1 MWNGNYNA
9 MDRKIDAYLGTR
21 NLRPGPPARLINK
34 ILEGEDKTDP
44 TEAQRI
50 NFSSFS
56 TKVERN
62 IPWNELSGVKMNVY
76 GSEQAFF
83 LEFLNSKL
91 LILKIPPELPL
102 YYFGSL
108 ITKGL
113 GVKTPNSRIVEYM
126 DPEFPIMMDNLE
138 RASHADPGI
147 NNKIIHEVKSR
158 PFVILYEYIPSLSLF
173 ELGENRSHILLR
185 DKNFKS
191 RELMINIGKILG
203 LDIFLNNSKRLPF
216 VWLNNGD
223 PNNIIFKVIMNLLTP
238 GTNFKDNK
246 IIEIF
251 LEDVYCLDTYPCI
264 LDPNDKVMLRNLGDY
279 LNSLG
284 EFFKLMCYEFKSI
297 CIYGKDIESFQ
308 FHSFDKLIAMFK
320 NSTNYTLSPEN
331 LFHIAMGILIMINTI
346 LDIDMESFDK
356 LIKYASKDAISKDW
370 ADNFK
375 QYAQTIKSEYFV
387 YMMDFFKKVKDDN
400 DQIFAWIEE
409 ITFGIYQSKPQEE
422 IIKILKRHKKFRY
435 DYEDL
440 KKKKEDEE
448 NSNITKSKS
457 RKNKKSEDEK
467 TEKTEKTDKS
477 QEDGENSKAKIL
489 ERDGFGPVGP
499 QHKGKKNIR
508 DFFNFNKDDNLV
520 FKNDVHNGV
529 YEIAEITG
537 DMVMGM
543 KDRVYNE
550 IYEKPPVP
558 TDVDEEGNKK
568 KKKGNEEED
577 QPQKIF
583 KPSGDDYNPDHQI
596 YSMDQL
602 KNKIQKEE
610 LYGMLQK
617 KKNYNKEEGDYLQK
631 KIDQV
636 DPGFEKRIA
645 QQLEEEAEKDK
656 RLKENNNDEM
666 AGQGFNNIQPKGR
679 KTNNTEES
687 NSLSKSKSK
696 SSKVNNT
703 GSDNAQNTE
712 GSKAKNT
719 EESKVKNTE
728 ESKAKNTEESKIKNT
743 VESKKSKQS
752 KKSMQSKKSKKSSK
766 KEEESDEDE
775 EEEEEEDDE

>member
-1 MWNGNYNA
+1 
-9 MDRKIDAYLGTR
+9 MDKKIDAYLGTR

-34 ILEGEDKTDP
+34 ILEGADKTDP

-62 IPWNELSGVKMNVY
+62 IPWNELSAVKMNVY
-76 GSEQAFF
+76 GSEPAFF

-102 YYFGSL
+102 YYFGSI

-113 GVKTPNSRIVEYM
+113 GVKTPNSRILEYM

-147 NNKIIHEVKSR
+147 NNKIIHEVKTR
-158 PFVILYEYIPSLSLF
+158 PFVIIYEYIPSLSLF

-223 PNNIIFKVIMNLLTP
+223 PNNIVFKVIMSLLTP
-238 GTNFKDNK
+238 GTDFKDHK

-251 LEDVYCLDTYPCI
+251 LEDVYCLDTFPCI

-346 LDIDMESFDK
+346 LDIDMESFEK
-356 LIKYASKDAISKDW
+356 LIKYCSKDAISKDW
-370 ADNFK
+370 ANNFK
-375 QYAQTIKSEYFV
+375 EYAQTIKTEYFV
-387 YMMDFFKKVKDDN
+387 YMMDFFKKIKDDN
-400 DQIFAWIEE
+400 DQIFSWIEE
-409 ITFGIYQSKPQEE
+409 ITFGIYQAKPQEE
-422 IIKILKRHKKFRY
+422 IIKLLKRHKKYRY
-435 DYEDL
+435 DYEEL

-448 NSNITKSKS
+448 SSNITKSKS
-457 RKNKKSEDEK
+457 KKNKKSEDEK
-467 TEKTEKTDKS
+467 TEKTEKS
-477 QEDGENSKAKIL
+477 QKDDNSKAMIL

-508 DFFNFNKDDNLV
+508 DFFNFNKDDNLI

-529 YEIAEITG
+529 YEIADITG
-537 DMVMGM
+537 DMIMGM
-543 KDRVYNE
+543 KDRTYKE
-550 IYEKPPVP
+550 IYERPPEP
-558 TDVDEEGNKK
+558 TDIEEGKGKKPGGDEE
-568 KKKGNEEED
+568 E
-577 QPQKIF
+577 PQKIF
-583 KPSGDDYNPDHQI
+583 KPSNNDYNPDHQV
-596 YSMDQL
+596 YTTEQL
-602 KNKIQKEE
+602 RNKIQKEE
-610 LYGMLQK
+610 LYDMLQK
-617 KKNYNKEEGDYLQK
+617 KKNFNKEEGDYLQK

-645 QQLEEEAEKDK
+645 KQKEEEAEKDK
-656 RLKENNNDEM
+656 KLKENNEEM
-666 AGQGFNNIQPKGR
+666 ASFNNIQPKGR
-679 KTNNTEES
+679 NDNNKIINET
-687 NSLSKSKSK
+687 NSLSKSKNSKLSK
-696 SSKVNNT
+696 S
-703 GSDNAQNTE
+703 GS
-712 GSKAKNT
+712 GSGSSNPKKT
-719 EESKVKNTE
+719 EESKVKNTL
-728 ESKAKNTEESKIKNT
+728 
-743 VESKKSKQS
+743 ESKKSSQS
-752 KKSMQSKKSKKSSK
+752 KKSKKSKKSSK
-766 KEEESDEDE
+766 KESEDEDE

>member
-1 MWNGNYNA
+1 MRNGTYNA
-9 MDRKIDAYLGTR
+9 IDRKIDHYLGTR

-34 ILEGEDKTDP
+34 ILEGADKTDP

-56 TKVERN
+56 AKIVRN
-62 IPWNELSGVKMNVY
+62 IPWNELAGVKMSVY
-76 GSEQAFF
+76 GSEPAFF

-91 LILKIPPELPL
+91 LILKISQELPL

-113 GVKTPNSRIVEYM
+113 GIKTPNCRIVEYK

-138 RASHADPGI
+138 RASHADLGI
-147 NNKIIHEVKSR
+147 NNKIIHEVKPR

-223 PNNIIFKVIMNLLTP
+223 PNNIVFKVIMSLLAP
-238 GTNFKDNK
+238 GADFKDNK

-251 LEDVYCLDTYPCI
+251 IEDVYCLDTYPCI
-264 LDPNDKVMLRNLGDY
+264 LDPNDKVMLKNLGDY

-320 NSTNYTLSPEN
+320 NSTNYTLSSEN

-346 LDIDMESFDK
+346 LDIDMESFEK
-356 LIKYASKDAISKDW
+356 LIKYASKDAISQDW

-375 QYAQTIKSEYFV
+375 QYAQTIKKEYFV
-387 YMMDFFKKVKDDN
+387 YMMEFFKKIKDDN
-400 DQIFAWIEE
+400 DQIFAWIDE
-409 ITFGIYQSKPQEE
+409 ITFGFYQSNPQEN
-422 IIKILKRHKKFRY
+422 IINVLKRHKRYRY
-435 DYEDL
+435 DYEEL

-448 NSNITKSKS
+448 SSNITKSKS
-457 RKNKKSEDEK
+457 KKKKSEDDK
-467 TEKTEKTDKS
+467 TEKTEKSDK
-477 QEDGENSKAKIL
+477 DGDNIKGMIL

-508 DFFNFNKDDNLV
+508 DFFNFNKDDNMI

-537 DMVMGM
+537 DMIMGM
-543 KDRVYNE
+543 KDRIYNE
-550 IYEKPPVP
+550 IYERPPKP
-558 TDVDEEGNKK
+558 TDIEEDGKNNKK
-568 KKKGNEEED
+568 IDEIE
-577 QPQKIF
+577 PQKIF
-583 KPSGDDYNPDHQI
+583 KPSNEYNPDHQI
-596 YSMDQL
+596 YTREQL

-610 LYGMLQK
+610 LYDMLQK

-645 QQLEEEAEKDK
+645 KSIEEEQEKNK
-656 RLKENNNDEM
+656 RLKENNEEM
-666 AGQGFNNIQPKGR
+666 ASQGFNNIKPKGR
-679 KTNNTEES
+679 NGNNIEN
-687 NSLSKSKSK
+687 NSLSKSKSGTEKVQETEK
-696 SSKVNNT
+696 SNYKET
-703 GSDNAQNTE
+703 YE
-712 GSKAKNT
+712 
-719 EESKVKNTE
+719 
-728 ESKAKNTEESKIKNT
+728 
-743 VESKKSKQS
+743 SKQS
-752 KKSMQSKKSKKSSK
+752 KKSKKSKKSSK
-766 KEEESDEDE
+766 SKGTEE
-775 EEEEEEDDE
+775 EEEEEEDDDEEDDE

>member
-1 MWNGNYNA
+1 
-9 MDRKIDAYLGTR
+9 MDKKIDAYLGTR

-34 ILEGEDKTDP
+34 ILDGADKTDP

-50 NFSSFS
+50 NFQSFS
-56 TKVERN
+56 VKIERN
-62 IPWNELSGVKMNVY
+62 IPWNELSAVKMNVY
-76 GSEQAFF
+76 GSEPAFF

-108 ITKGL
+108 ITRGL
-113 GVKTPNSRIVEYM
+113 GVKTPNSRILEYM

-147 NNKIIHEVKSR
+147 NNKIIHEVKTR
-158 PFVILYEYIPSLSLF
+158 PFVIVYEYIPSLSLF

-223 PNNIIFKVIMNLLTP
+223 PNNIIFKVIKGLLTP
-238 GTNFKDNK
+238 GSDFKDHK

-251 LEDVYCLDTYPCI
+251 LEDVYCLDTLPCI

-297 CIYGKDIESFQ
+297 CIYGKDLESFQ
-308 FHSFDKLIAMFK
+308 FNSFDKLIAMFK

-346 LDIDMESFDK
+346 LDIDMESFEK
-356 LIKYASKDAISKDW
+356 LIKYCSKDAISKDW
-370 ADNFK
+370 ANNFK
-375 QYAQTIKSEYFV
+375 EYAQTIKTEYFV
-387 YMMDFFKKVKDDN
+387 YMMDFFKKIKDDN
-400 DQIFAWIEE
+400 DQIFSWIEE
-409 ITFGIYQSKPQEE
+409 ITFGIYQTKPQDD
-422 IIKILKRHKKFRY
+422 ILKLIKRHKKYRY
-435 DYEDL
+435 DYEEL

-448 NSNITKSKS
+448 SSNITKSKS
-457 RKNKKSEDEK
+457 RKNIKKLED
-467 TEKTEKTDKS
+467 EKTEKTDKS
-477 QEDGENSKAKIL
+477 QEGDDSKAMIL

-508 DFFNFNKDDNLV
+508 DFFNFNKDDNMI

-529 YEIAEITG
+529 YEIADITG
-537 DMVMGM
+537 DMIMGM
-543 KDRVYNE
+543 KDRTYKE
-550 IYEKPPVP
+550 IYERPPEP
-558 TDVDEEGNKK
+558 TDVDEGKGKGKK
-568 KKKGNEEED
+568 PGGDEEE
-577 QPQKIF
+577 PQKIF
-583 KPSGDDYNPDHQI
+583 KPSNNDYNPDHQV
-596 YSMDQL
+596 YTTEQL
-602 KNKIQKEE
+602 RNKIQKEE
-610 LYGMLQK
+610 LYDMLQK

-645 QQLEEEAEKDK
+645 KQKEEEAEKDK
-656 RLKENNNDEM
+656 KLKENNEEM
-666 AGQGFNNIQPKGR
+666 GSFNNIQPKGR
-679 KTNNTEES
+679 NDTNKIVNET
-687 NSLSKSKSK
+687 NSLSKSKNSKLSK
-696 SSKVNNT
+696 SGSGSGSGS
-703 GSDNAQNTE
+703 GSDKPQ
-712 GSKAKNT
+712 KT
-719 EESKVKNTE
+719 EESKVKNTL
-728 ESKAKNTEESKIKNT
+728 
-743 VESKKSKQS
+743 ESKKSSQS
-752 KKSMQSKKSKKSSK
+752 KKSKKSKKSSK
-766 KEEESDEDE
+766 KESESEDE

>member
-1 MWNGNYNA
+1 MRNGGNYNNL
-9 MDRKIDAYLGTR
+9 DRKIDAYLGTR
-21 NLRPGPPARLINK
+21 NLRPGPPSRLINK
-34 ILEGEDKTDP
+34 ILEGADKTDP

-50 NFSSFS
+50 NFSSFA

-62 IPWNELSGVKMNVY
+62 IAWNELSGVKMNVY

-113 GVKTPNSRIVEYM
+113 GIKTPNSRIVEYM

-147 NNKIIHEVKSR
+147 NNKIIHEVKTR

-191 RELMINIGKILG
+191 RELMMNIGKILG

-238 GTNFKDNK
+238 GTDFKDNK

-251 LEDVYCLDTYPCI
+251 LEDVYCLDTYPSI

-279 LNSLG
+279 LNTLG
-284 EFFKLMCYEFKSI
+284 EFFKLMCFEFKSI
-297 CIYGKDIESFQ
+297 CIYGKDLESFQ
-308 FHSFDKLIAMFK
+308 FHAFDKLIAMFK

-387 YMMDFFKKVKDDN
+387 YMMEFFKKIKDDN
-400 DQIFAWIEE
+400 DQIFSWIEE
-409 ITFGIYQSKPQEE
+409 ITFGIYQTKPQED
-422 IIKILKRHKKFRY
+422 ILKILKRHKKFRY
-435 DYEDL
+435 DYEEL

-448 NSNITKSKS
+448 SSDVTKSKS
-457 RKNKKSEDEK
+457 RKKKGKQENKKTKKTKKLMRVEK
-467 TEKTEKTDKS
+467 
-477 QEDGENSKAKIL
+477 N
-489 ERDGFGPVGP
+489 
-499 QHKGKKNIR
+499 
-508 DFFNFNKDDNLV
+508 
-520 FKNDVHNGV
+520 
-529 YEIAEITG
+529 
-537 DMVMGM
+537 
-543 KDRVYNE
+543 
-550 IYEKPPVP
+550 
-558 TDVDEEGNKK
+558 
-568 KKKGNEEED
+568 
-577 QPQKIF
+577 QK
-583 KPSGDDYNPDHQI
+583 
-596 YSMDQL
+596 L
-602 KNKIQKEE
+602 
-610 LYGMLQK
+610 
-617 KKNYNKEEGDYLQK
+617 
-631 KIDQV
+631 
-636 DPGFEKRIA
+636 
-645 QQLEEEAEKDK
+645 
-656 RLKENNNDEM
+656 
-666 AGQGFNNIQPKGR
+666 
-679 KTNNTEES
+679 
-687 NSLSKSKSK
+687 
-696 SSKVNNT
+696 
-703 GSDNAQNTE
+703 
-712 GSKAKNT
+712 
-719 EESKVKNTE
+719 
-728 ESKAKNTEESKIKNT
+728 
-743 VESKKSKQS
+743 
-752 KKSMQSKKSKKSSK
+752 
-766 KEEESDEDE
+766 
-775 EEEEEEDDE
+775 

>member
-1 MWNGNYNA
+1 
-9 MDRKIDAYLGTR
+9 MDKKIDAYLGTR

-34 ILEGEDKTDP
+34 ILDGSDKTDP

-76 GSEQAFF
+76 GSEPAFF

-102 YYFGSL
+102 YYFGSI

-113 GVKTPNSRIVEYM
+113 GVKTPNSRILEYM

-147 NNKIIHEVKSR
+147 NNKIIHEVKTK
-158 PFVILYEYIPSLSLF
+158 PFVIIYEYIPSLSLF

-223 PNNIIFKVIMNLLTP
+223 PNNIVFKVIMNLLTP
-238 GTNFKDNK
+238 GTDFKDHK

-251 LEDVYCLDTYPCI
+251 LEDVFCLDTFPCV

-308 FHSFDKLIAMFK
+308 FHSFDKLIAKFK
-320 NSTNYTLSPEN
+320 NSTNYTLSPVN

-346 LDIDMESFDK
+346 LDIDMESFEK
-356 LIKYASKDAISKDW
+356 LIKYCSKDAISKDW
-370 ADNFK
+370 ANNFK
-375 QYAQTIKSEYFV
+375 EYAQTIKIEYFV
-387 YMMDFFKKVKDDN
+387 YMMDFFKKIKDDN
-400 DQIFAWIEE
+400 DQIFSWIEE
-409 ITFGIYQSKPQEE
+409 ITFGIYQTKPQEE
-422 IIKILKRHKKFRY
+422 ILKLIKRHKKYRY
-435 DYEDL
+435 DYEEL

-448 NSNITKSKS
+448 SSNITKSKS
-457 RKNKKSEDEK
+457 KKNKKSEDEK
-467 TEKTEKTDKS
+467 TEKTEKSKEGGD
-477 QEDGENSKAKIL
+477 SKAMIL

-508 DFFNFNKDDNLV
+508 DFFNFNKDDNMI

-529 YEIAEITG
+529 YEIADITG
-537 DMVMGM
+537 DMIMGM
-543 KDRVYNE
+543 KDRTYKE
-550 IYEKPPVP
+550 IYEKPPEP
-558 TDVDEEGNKK
+558 TDVDEGKGKGKK
-568 KKKGNEEED
+568 PGGDEEE
-577 QPQKIF
+577 PPKIF
-583 KPSGDDYNPDHQI
+583 KPSNNDFNPDHQV
-596 YSMDQL
+596 YTTEQL
-602 KNKIQKEE
+602 RNKIQKEE
-610 LYGMLQK
+610 LYDMLQK
-617 KKNYNKEEGDYLQK
+617 KKNFNKEEGDYLQK

-645 QQLEEEAEKDK
+645 KQKEEEAEIDK
-656 RLKENNNDEM
+656 KLKENNEEM
-666 AGQGFNNIQPKGR
+666 ASFNNIQPKGR
-679 KTNNTEES
+679 NDNINNNVNETN
-687 NSLSKSKSK
+687 NSLSKSKNSKLSK
-696 SSKVNNT
+696 SGSGSGSGSGGGS
-703 GSDNAQNTE
+703 GSDKPQ
-712 GSKAKNT
+712 KT
-719 EESKVKNTE
+719 EESKVKNTL
-728 ESKAKNTEESKIKNT
+728 ESKKSNQ
-743 VESKKSKQS
+743 SKKSKQS
-752 KKSMQSKKSKKSSK
+752 KQSKKSSK
-766 KEEESDEDE
+766 KESEDEDE

>member
-1 MWNGNYNA
+1 MRNGTYNA
-9 MDRKIDAYLGTR
+9 IDRKIDHYLGTR

-34 ILEGEDKTDP
+34 ILEGADKTDP

-56 TKVERN
+56 AKIVRN
-62 IPWNELSGVKMNVY
+62 IPWNELAGVKMSVY
-76 GSEQAFF
+76 GSEPAFF

-91 LILKIPPELPL
+91 LILKISQELPL

-113 GVKTPNSRIVEYM
+113 GIKTPNCRIVEYK

-138 RASHADPGI
+138 RASHADLGI
-147 NNKIIHEVKSR
+147 NNKIIHEVKPR

-223 PNNIIFKVIMNLLTP
+223 PNNIVFKVIMSLLAP
-238 GTNFKDNK
+238 GADFKDNK

-251 LEDVYCLDTYPCI
+251 IEDVYCLDTYPCI
-264 LDPNDKVMLRNLGDY
+264 LDPNDKVMLKNLGDY

-320 NSTNYTLSPEN
+320 NSTNYTLSSEN

-346 LDIDMESFDK
+346 LDIDMESFEK
-356 LIKYASKDAISKDW
+356 LIKYASKDAISQDW

-375 QYAQTIKSEYFV
+375 QYAQTIKKEYFV
-387 YMMDFFKKVKDDN
+387 YMMEFFKKIKDDN
-400 DQIFAWIEE
+400 DQIFAWIDE
-409 ITFGIYQSKPQEE
+409 ITFGFYQSNPQEN
-422 IIKILKRHKKFRY
+422 IINVLKRHKRYRY
-435 DYEDL
+435 DYEEL

-448 NSNITKSKS
+448 SSNITKSKS
-457 RKNKKSEDEK
+457 KKKKSEDDK
-467 TEKTEKTDKS
+467 TEKTEKSDK
-477 QEDGENSKAKIL
+477 DGDNIKGMIL

-508 DFFNFNKDDNLV
+508 DFFNFNKDDNMI

-537 DMVMGM
+537 DMIMGM
-543 KDRVYNE
+543 KDRIYNE
-550 IYEKPPVP
+550 IYERPPKP
-558 TDVDEEGNKK
+558 TDIEEDGKNNKK
-568 KKKGNEEED
+568 IDEIE
-577 QPQKIF
+577 PQKIF
-583 KPSGDDYNPDHQI
+583 KPSNEYNPDHQI
-596 YSMDQL
+596 YTREQL

-610 LYGMLQK
+610 LYDMLQK

-645 QQLEEEAEKDK
+645 KSIEEEQEKNK
-656 RLKENNNDEM
+656 RLKENNEEM
-666 AGQGFNNIQPKGR
+666 ASQGFNNIKPKGR
-679 KTNNTEES
+679 NGNNIEN
-687 NSLSKSKSK
+687 NSLSKSKSGSEKVQETEK
-696 SSKVNNT
+696 SNYKET
-703 GSDNAQNTE
+703 YE
-712 GSKAKNT
+712 
-719 EESKVKNTE
+719 
-728 ESKAKNTEESKIKNT
+728 
-743 VESKKSKQS
+743 SKQS
-752 KKSMQSKKSKKSSK
+752 KKSKKSKKSSK
-766 KEEESDEDE
+766 SKGGEDE
-775 EEEEEEDDE
+775 EEEEEEDDEEDDE

>member
-1 MWNGNYNA
+1 
-9 MDRKIDAYLGTR
+9 
-21 NLRPGPPARLINK
+21 
-34 ILEGEDKTDP
+34 
-44 TEAQRI
+44 
-50 NFSSFS
+50 
-56 TKVERN
+56 
-62 IPWNELSGVKMNVY
+62 
-76 GSEQAFF
+76 
-83 LEFLNSKL
+83 
-91 LILKIPPELPL
+91 
-102 YYFGSL
+102 
-108 ITKGL
+108 
-113 GVKTPNSRIVEYM
+113 
-126 DPEFPIMMDNLE
+126 
-138 RASHADPGI
+138 
-147 NNKIIHEVKSR
+147 
-158 PFVILYEYIPSLSLF
+158 
-173 ELGENRSHILLR
+173 
-185 DKNFKS
+185 
-191 RELMINIGKILG
+191 
-203 LDIFLNNSKRLPF
+203 
-216 VWLNNGD
+216 
-223 PNNIIFKVIMNLLTP
+223 
-238 GTNFKDNK
+238 
-246 IIEIF
+246 
-251 LEDVYCLDTYPCI
+251 
-264 LDPNDKVMLRNLGDY
+264 
-279 LNSLG
+279 
-284 EFFKLMCYEFKSI
+284 
-297 CIYGKDIESFQ
+297 
-308 FHSFDKLIAMFK
+308 MFK

-558 TDVDEEGNKK
+558 TDVDEDGNKK
-568 KKKGNEEED
+568 KKNGNEEED

-583 KPSGDDYNPDHQI
+583 KPSGEDYNPDHQI

-687 NSLSKSKSK
+687 NSLSKNKSK
-696 SSKVNNT
+696 SSKINNT

-712 GSKAKNT
+712 GSKAKNTEESKVKNT

-775 EEEEEEDDE
+775 EEEEEEDDDDEDNEEEDEAKNENTYSGSNDGSEESKE

>member
-1 MWNGNYNA
+1 MRSGNYNA

-34 ILEGEDKTDP
+34 ILEGADNTDP
-44 TEAQRI
+44 TENQRI

-56 TKVERN
+56 TKIERN

-76 GSEQAFF
+76 GSEPAFF

-91 LILKIPPELPL
+91 LILKITPELPL

-113 GVKTPNSRIVEYM
+113 GIKTPNCRILEYK

-138 RASHADPGI
+138 RASHADLGI
-147 NNKIIHEVKSR
+147 NNKIIHEVKPR
-158 PFVILYEYIPSLSLF
+158 PFVIIYEYIPCLSLF

-223 PNNIIFKVIMNLLTP
+223 PNNIVFKVIMGLLTP
-238 GTNFKDNK
+238 GTDFKDQK

-346 LDIDMESFDK
+346 LDIDMESFEK
-356 LIKYASKDAISKDW
+356 LIKYASKDAISQDW
-370 ADNFK
+370 ADTFK
-375 QYAQTIKSEYFV
+375 QYAQTIKSEYFI

-400 DQIFAWIEE
+400 DQIFSWIEE
-409 ITFGIYQSKPQEE
+409 ITFGIYQTKPQEE
-422 IIKILKRHKKFRY
+422 ILKLLKRHKKYRY
-435 DYEDL
+435 DYEEL

-448 NSNITKSKS
+448 SSNITKSKS
-457 RKNKKSEDEK
+457 RKKKSDEEKTEKSEK
-467 TEKTEKTDKS
+467 TEKTNKTG
-477 QEDGENSKAKIL
+477 EDDNSKAYIL

-508 DFFNFNKDDNLV
+508 DFFNFNKNDNMI

-537 DMVMGM
+537 DMIMGM

-558 TDVDEEGNKK
+558 TDVDDGKLKK
-568 KKKGNEEED
+568 VIDEIE

-583 KPSGDDYNPDHQI
+583 KPTDDYNPDHQV
-596 YSMDQL
+596 YTTEQL
-602 KNKIQKEE
+602 KNKIQKQE
-610 LYGMLQK
+610 LYDMLQK

-636 DPGFEKRIA
+636 DPGFEKRI
-645 QQLEEEAEKDK
+645 QREKEEEAEKDK
-656 RLKENNNDEM
+656 RLKLNNQEISS
-666 AGQGFNNIQPKGR
+666 QEFNNIQPKGR
-679 KTNNTEES
+679 TDKNET
-687 NSLSKSKSK
+687 NSLSKSKKSKLSK
-696 SSKVNNT
+696 SGSDSGSGSGS
-703 GSDNAQNTE
+703 GSDNP
-712 GSKAKNT
+712 KVT
-719 EESKVKNTE
+719 EESKVKNTL
-728 ESKAKNTEESKIKNT
+728 
-743 VESKKSKQS
+743 ESKKSKQS
-752 KKSMQSKKSKKSSK
+752 KQSKQSKKSKKSSK
-766 KEEESDEDE
+766 KEEDEDE